1 MTSLPIFFQDE
12 WLVAIDKPP
21 GVLVHPSDQ
30 PKPGVLVAMKI
41 LRDQVGEKI
50 HVIHR
55 LDQPTSGVLI
65 FTTDRGAARKI
76 RQDFEKRRIK
86 KRYLA
91 MVHGRPSTDRWTCRA
106 PLKKTPEAPKRLAE
120 TSSKVLEK
128 ERPQIAL
135 VEAIPNSGRF
145 HQIRRQ
151 LLYSGHPI
159 IGDFRYQHY
168 NIWKEAG
175 ERLGIGTRM
184 LLQAK
189 SLEFRNPPTKNQLTI
204 EAPEDP
210 YLVDLSKKQPAPHV
224 RGRAKK
230 VSKARAKLLR
240 SRKND

>member
-1 MTSLPIFFQDE
+1 MTSLPILFQDE

-30 PKPGVLVAMKI
+30 PKPDDLVAMKI

-65 FTTDRGAARKI
+65 FATDRRAARKI

-106 PLKKTPEAPKRLAE
+106 PLKKTPEAPKRSAE
-120 TSSKVLEK
+120 TSFKVLEK

-145 HQIRRQ
+145 HQIRRH
-151 LLYSGHPI
+151 LLHSGHPI

-168 NIWKEAG
+168 NICKEAG

-189 SLEFRNPPTKNQLTI
+189 SLEFRHPITKNQLTI

-210 YLVDLSKKQPAPHV
+210 YLVDLSKK
-224 RGRAKK
+224 
-230 VSKARAKLLR
+230 
-240 SRKND
+240 

>member
-1 MTSLPIFFQDE
+1 MTSLPILFQDE

-30 PKPGVLVAMKI
+30 PKPDDLVAMKI

-65 FTTDRGAARKI
+65 FATDRGAARKI

-106 PLKKTPEAPKRLAE
+106 PLKKTPEAPKRSAE
-120 TSSKVLEK
+120 TSFRVLER

-145 HQIRRQ
+145 HQIRRN

-168 NIWKEAG
+168 NICKEAG

-189 SLEFRNPPTKNQLTI
+189 SLEFQHPITKNQLTI

-210 YLVDLSKKQPAPHV
+210 YLVDLPKK
-224 RGRAKK
+224 
-230 VSKARAKLLR
+230 
-240 SRKND
+240 

>member
-1 MTSLPIFFQDE
+1 MTSLPILFQDE

-30 PKPGVLVAMKI
+30 PKPDDLVAMKI

-65 FTTDRGAARKI
+65 FATDRGAARKI

-106 PLKKTPEAPKRLAE
+106 PLKKTPEAPKRSAE
-120 TSSKVLEK
+120 TSFRVLER

-145 HQIRRQ
+145 HQIRRN

-168 NIWKEAG
+168 NICKEAG

-189 SLEFRNPPTKNQLTI
+189 SLEFEHPITKNQLTI

-210 YLVDLSKKQPAPHV
+210 YLVDLPKK
-224 RGRAKK
+224 
-230 VSKARAKLLR
+230 
-240 SRKND
+240 

>member
-1 MTSLPIFFQDE
+1 MTSLPILFQDE

-30 PKPGVLVAMKI
+30 PKPDDLVAMKI

-65 FTTDRGAARKI
+65 FATDRRAARKI

-106 PLKKTPEAPKRLAE
+106 PLKKTPEAPKRSAE
-120 TSSKVLEK
+120 TSFKVLEK

-145 HQIRRQ
+145 HQIRRH

-168 NIWKEAG
+168 NICKEAG

-189 SLEFRNPPTKNQLTI
+189 SLEFRHPITKNQLTI

-210 YLVDLSKKQPAPHV
+210 YLVDLSKK
-224 RGRAKK
+224 
-230 VSKARAKLLR
+230 
-240 SRKND
+240 

>member
-1 MTSLPIFFQDE
+1 MTSLPILFQDE

-30 PKPGVLVAMKI
+30 PKPDDLVAMKI

-65 FTTDRGAARKI
+65 FATDRGAARKI

-106 PLKKTPEAPKRLAE
+106 PLKKTPEAPKRSAE
-120 TSSKVLEK
+120 TSFRVLER

-145 HQIRRQ
+145 HQIRRN

-168 NIWKEAG
+168 NICKEAG

-189 SLEFRNPPTKNQLTI
+189 SLEFRHPITKNQLTI

-210 YLVDLSKKQPAPHV
+210 YLVDLPKK
-224 RGRAKK
+224 
-230 VSKARAKLLR
+230 
-240 SRKND
+240 